1 MFDLPELLDHILL
14 HVCDSESKSEA
25 KIDATEDKIGPLKRL
40 FVLQTVNHTFHN
52 TISRSKS
59 MQRVMFLE
67 DPPSRSVE
75 TPGLGPSRC
84 VLRYPFSFLWLLQE
98 GAIRRNGRELRV
110 KQGYLEFCDMSRSQY
125 MDTAREASW
134 RKIELLG
141 VSDPELSFR
150 LRPNCDTH
158 DLHLRSIDRG
168 DSTTLGQVY
177 DGLLSL
183 IPFLGAYENAVAL
196 YWQYHRIDA
205 PETTEAAN
213 AVDEAYF
220 RLEKKCARKRLW
232 G

>member
-1 MFDLPELLDHILL
+1 
-14 HVCDSESKSEA
+14 
-25 KIDATEDKIGPLKRL
+25 
-40 FVLQTVNHTFHN
+40 
-52 TISRSKS
+52 
-59 MQRVMFLE
+59 
-67 DPPSRSVE
+67 
-75 TPGLGPSRC
+75 
-84 VLRYPFSFLWLLQE
+84 
-98 GAIRRNGRELRV
+98 
-110 KQGYLEFCDMSRSQY
+110 

-134 RKIELLG
+134 RKIKLLG
-141 VSDPELSFR
+141 VFDPELSFR

-168 DSTTLGQVY
+168 DNTTLGQVY

-183 IPFLGAYENAVAL
+183 IPFLGAYEKAVAL

-205 PETTEAAN
+205 PETTAAAN